1 MMSPRFLSNRK
12 LGNLMEDTVECN
24 IITLGY
30 NESKCCACVKAHAL
44 NKKMLHSVKKVV
56 PRNIAKPEALAY
68 G

>member
-1 MMSPRFLSNRK
+1 M
-12 LGNLMEDTVECN
+12 ECN

-30 NESKCCACVKAHAL
+30 NESKCCTCVKAHAR

-56 PRNIAKPEALAY
+56 PRTIAKPEALAY